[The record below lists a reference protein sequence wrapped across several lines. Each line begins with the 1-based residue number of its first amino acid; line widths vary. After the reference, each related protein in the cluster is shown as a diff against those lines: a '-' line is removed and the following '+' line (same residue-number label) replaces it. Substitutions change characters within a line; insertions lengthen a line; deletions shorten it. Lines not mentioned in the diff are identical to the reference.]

1 MKAEITN
8 QSDNQVTLKITASS
22 DQIKHALE
30 HTYDHYRPK
39 VKASGFRAGKA
50 PDNIVAREI
59 GDEAIQAETLEHT
72 MSHAYSDAVAE
83 HNVAPIDQPKIN
95 LIKWVPYETLEFEA
109 VIEIMPPIKLPDYKK
124 IKKAK
129 KAVKVEQSKID
140 EMVEDLR
147 RRVAKR
153 IPALDAAAMGDEVKF
168 DFEGKKNGE
177 IVEGA
182 VSKNY
187 TLKLGSNTF
196 IPGFEEELVGVKVG
210 DEKSFEITFP
220 KDYHEKSL
228 AGQPVVFKVN
238 IHEVTRL
245 KLPDVNDEFAG
256 EVGPF
261 KTVAELKNDIKDQ
274 LTVEAEEAAKREYE
288 NELLEDIASKV
299 SFAVPERMASQQ
311 LERMK
316 SEISQRLMSSGMN
329 LDQYLE
335 MQGKTQEELEKEL
348 RPDAEKRVLLALLLQ
363 EIAQAEKLT
372 VTDDEIDTEI
382 EALRMR
388 YTDPKMQEQLNSH
401 EVRNDI
407 FNHLLTGK
415 TIAKLVEYAQK
426 K

>member
-8 QSDNQVTLKITASS
+8 QTDNQVTLKIAATA

-72 MSHAYSDAVAE
+72 MSHAYSDALAE
-83 HNVAPIDQPKIN
+83 YDVAPIDQPKIN

-109 VIEIMPPIKLPDYKK
+109 TVEVMPSVDLPDYKK
-124 IKKAK
+124 IKKA
-129 KAVKVEQSKID
+129 VKPVKIESAKVD
-140 EMVEDLR
+140 EMIEDLR

-153 IPALDAAAMGDEVKF
+153 IPALNAAAMGDEVKI
-168 DFEGKKNGE
+168 DFEGKKEGK
-177 IVEGA
+177 IIEGA

-210 DEKSFEITFP
+210 EGKSFEVTFP

-228 AGQPVVFKVN
+228 AGQPVTFKVN
-238 IHEVTRL
+238 VHEVTRL
-245 KLPDVNDEFAG
+245 KLPEVNDEFAG

-261 KTVAELKNDIKDQ
+261 KTVAELKADIKDQ
-274 LTVEAEEAAKREYE
+274 LKAEAEESAKREYE
-288 NELLEDIASKV
+288 NELLDEIAGKV
-299 SFAVPERMASQQ
+299 KFKVPEKMATQQ

-316 SEISQRLMSSGMN
+316 SEISQRLMSSGMTME
-329 LDQYLE
+329 QYLE
-335 MQGKTQEELEKEL
+335 MQGKTQDELEKEL
-348 RPDAEKRVLLALLLQ
+348 RPDAEKRVILSLVLQ
-363 EIAQAEKLT
+363 EVAKAEKLT
-372 VTDDEIDTEI
+372 ATEDEIEAELD
-382 EALRMR
+382 ALRMR

-401 EVRNDI
+401 DVRNDI
-407 FNHLLTGK
+407 FNHILTTK